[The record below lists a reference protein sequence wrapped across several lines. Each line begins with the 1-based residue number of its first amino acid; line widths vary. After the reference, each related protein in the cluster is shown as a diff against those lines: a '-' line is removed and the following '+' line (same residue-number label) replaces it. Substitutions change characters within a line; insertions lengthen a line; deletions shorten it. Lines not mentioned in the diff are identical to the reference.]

1 MAVEDAETE
10 VIEAEEVERTEQ
22 TGEMPETEQEQ
33 DDEGEEVITLGDSQP
48 PTEDAEHKEA
58 PEWVK
63 ELRRKSREDA
73 KRLKEL
79 ERQLQEATKAKEQP
93 KIELPKKP
101 KLSDPDIDYDD
112 ELFERRLDEWKEAE
126 RQHKAEQ
133 SKIEAARKAEQDAWQ
148 EKLKGYAEAKKS
160 LRVSNA
166 DDAESVV
173 VSTLSEQ
180 QQAILLDA
188 ADSPE
193 QAARIVYALGMNDE
207 RLKQLSKVTN
217 PVKFAVAVAD
227 LRKEIKVTTRKPESQ
242 PEKKVTGSAKSPVG
256 IAADLDTLRK
266 RAEETGDYSKYF
278 AAKRRR

>member
-1 MAVEDAETE
+1 MTVKNAETE
-10 VIEAEEVERTEQ
+10 VVEAEEVERIEQ
-22 TGEMPETEQEQ
+22 PEGEMPEVVDEQ
-33 DDEGEEVITLGDSQP
+33 DEEVITLGDSQP

-126 RQHKAEQ
+126 RQYKAEQ
-133 SKIEAARKAEQDAWQ
+133 AKIQSAQKAEQDAWQ
-148 EKLKGYAEAKKS
+148 EKLKGYAEAKKT

-166 DDAESVV
+166 DEAESVV

-188 ADSPE
+188 ADSPD

-207 RLKQLSKVTN
+207 RLKKLSEIKS

-227 LRKEIKVTTRKPESQ
+227 LRKELKVTTRKPEVQ
-242 PEKKVTGSAKSPVG
+242 PEKKVVGGGKSPVG
-256 IAADLDTLRK
+256 IAANLDELRK
-266 RAEETGDYSKYF
+266 RAGESGDYSDYI
-278 AAKRRR
+278 AAKRRAK